1 MSLWRLDESKIWWEA
16 SSLKNQVRVD
26 VPVWFQIRLQAEFPH
41 ALEKVK
47 WKIPWGSS
55 QSKDWTR
62 VSCIAGRFFTVWAT
76 RKAFALERSAFI
88 LLSPSTDWMRAY
100 PDAEAPILWPPD
112 AKNWLIG
119 KDPDARNDWRQEK
132 GTTEDEWYHQRDG
145 HEFEQAPGVGDGQ
158 GTLACCSP
166 WGHKEPDTTEW
177 LNWLTGP

>member
-41 ALEKVK
+41 ALEKLK

-132 GTTEDEWYHQRDG
+132 GTTEDETVNGITNVMDMSLSKLQELVMDREPWHAAV
-145 HEFEQAPGVGDGQ
+145 HGVTKSQTRLSDW
-158 GTLACCSP
+158 T
-166 WGHKEPDTTEW
+166 D
-177 LNWLTGP
+177 

>member
-26 VPVWFQIRLQAEFPH
+26 VPVWFQIHLQAEFPH

-132 GTTEDEWYHQRDG
+132 EDETVNGITNVMDMSLSKLQELVMDREPWHAAV
-145 HEFEQAPGVGDGQ
+145 HGVTKSQTRLSDW
-158 GTLACCSP
+158 T
-166 WGHKEPDTTEW
+166 D
-177 LNWLTGP
+177 

>member
-132 GTTEDEWYHQRDG
+132 EDETVNGITNVMDMSLSKLQELVMDREPWHAAV
-145 HEFEQAPGVGDGQ
+145 HGVTKSQTRLSDW
-158 GTLACCSP
+158 T
-166 WGHKEPDTTEW
+166 D
-177 LNWLTGP
+177 